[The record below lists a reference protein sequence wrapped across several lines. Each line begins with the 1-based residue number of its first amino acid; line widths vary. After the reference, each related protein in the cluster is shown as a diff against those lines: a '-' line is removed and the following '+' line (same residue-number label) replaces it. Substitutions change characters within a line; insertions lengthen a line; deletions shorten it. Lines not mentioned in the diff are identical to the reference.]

1 MGGKS
6 KEGDMSEILQN
17 VHDKIQSSINQS
29 DAVIKVTRWFPGVLD
44 NFVGED
50 NSSSATQTPITKQLL
65 DEAQQKLDKS
75 EHLDSR
81 KDEIMKGPTGMGAIN
96 ENEGSA
102 NGVAA
107 ESSIG
112 GTRPGKKIRFKTVS
126 TPVGGGDFF
135 TPPVDGPLFQPA
147 APVRPRRRVRTMS
160 TPMSGDMFNETSTVV
175 VAAGEVVVT
184 VTGPKGE
191 KYMSKMKSSTFE
203 GQYLEG
209 FVRRKGRSR
218 SVSNLSWTTEE
229 KTTE

>member
-75 EHLDSR
+75 EHLGSR

-160 TPMSGDMFNETSTVV
+160 TPMSGDMFNETSTVDKLGSGNPLTLV
-175 VAAGEVVVT
+175 ELEQST
-184 VTGPKGE
+184 
-191 KYMSKMKSSTFE
+191 TFE

-229 KTTE
+229 KTTEK